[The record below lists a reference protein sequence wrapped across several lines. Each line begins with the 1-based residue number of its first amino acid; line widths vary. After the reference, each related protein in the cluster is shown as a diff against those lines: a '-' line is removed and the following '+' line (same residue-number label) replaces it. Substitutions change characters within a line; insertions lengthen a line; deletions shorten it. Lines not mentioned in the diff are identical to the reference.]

1 MLGYEM
7 ISILGLKRPL
17 PGFGQGGL
25 SLWGLSI
32 TAISCFRSSP
42 PPPPDQRALTRESS
56 ACNYFCRSPD
66 YARCHVPLLYYYMRI
81 CYRRPIC
88 LLFTSFFNSHFFPNI
103 PIPQP
108 SLLPASRPLSSP
120 STSFYAHDGWPPPC
134 FTLPSC
140 ISLIHSSFI
149 ALLSDIYSLY
159 LLPPFWHF
167 DRFLSLMNTN
177 TAFL

>member
-1 MLGYEM
+1 MF
-7 ISILGLKRPL
+7 ICS
-17 PGFGQGGL
+17 
-25 SLWGLSI
+25 WGSQSNEHSWNSI
-32 TAISCFRSSP
+32 TSCSFSRSCTHCSLDSIIIP
-42 PPPPDQRALTRESS
+42 
-56 ACNYFCRSPD
+56 YFSQDIYTYIP
-66 YARCHVPLLYYYMRI
+66 YYYMRI
-81 CYRRPIC
+81 CYWKPIC

-167 DRFLSLMNTN
+167 GRFLSLMNTN